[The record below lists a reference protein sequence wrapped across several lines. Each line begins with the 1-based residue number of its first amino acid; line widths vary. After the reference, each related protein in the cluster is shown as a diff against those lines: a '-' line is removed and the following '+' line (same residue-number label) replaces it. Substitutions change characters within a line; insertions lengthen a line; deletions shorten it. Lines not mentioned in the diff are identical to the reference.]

1 MAAMVSWRGQGRGAM
16 IALVVGIGACG
27 GARPPAITA
36 PPAPANVAPW
46 PDVAWAGT
54 LIDRPPDGFV
64 SERMIAVT
72 ASDLGFVAVGLAE
85 AVGRER
91 GQAWFAP
98 GGVEWERAGPERV
111 FEGVSLIDVAA
122 GPGGYVAV
130 GTASAEPAQ
139 ADPSR
144 VVLFRSPD
152 GRRWERVAGAGATPP
167 GIATAI
173 GGGPLGYVAVGFTDP
188 QPGPILLVSDDGLT
202 WRPIDPATG
211 GDIASGIGAPVAVDG
226 GWLAVGERS
235 GALSVLRSADATSW
249 QATAVEGS
257 ATNGTYLS
265 RVLEGPYGLL
275 ATGAA
280 SDGCGPFSSCPGQAV
295 AWWSQD
301 GVAWGRIPGV
311 DPPIALSA
319 MTVHPE
325 RGFVAMTGSAAWSSS
340 DGWSWTGLGEI
351 AAGEGGAVDVAVQ
364 GDRIVAVGDVAKPD
378 GSTRALFRVGGP
390 DIEVLD

>member
-1 MAAMVSWRGQGRGAM
+1 MVRRQPRPAAAPTIGTMVAWRGRASAVM
-16 IALVVGIGACG
+16 IALVAGVGACG
-27 GARPPAITA
+27 GGSPPAITA

-46 PDVAWAGT
+46 PEIAWAGT
-54 LIDRPPDGFV
+54 FIDRPPQGFS

-144 VVLFRSPD
+144 VVLFRSPN

-226 GWLAVGERS
+226 GWLEGLGKTRRPITPRPVNRPASSHSRS
-235 GALSVLRSADATSW
+235 RSARVADAPVKPAKSSKS
-249 QATAVEGS
+249 Q
-257 ATNGTYLS
+257 GTMM
-265 RVLEGPYGLL
+265 
-275 ATGAA
+275 A
-280 SDGCGPFSSCPGQAV
+280 
-295 AWWSQD
+295 
-301 GVAWGRIPGV
+301 
-311 DPPIALSA
+311 
-319 MTVHPE
+319 
-325 RGFVAMTGSAAWSSS
+325 
-340 DGWSWTGLGEI
+340 
-351 AAGEGGAVDVAVQ
+351 
-364 GDRIVAVGDVAKPD
+364 
-378 GSTRALFRVGGP
+378 
-390 DIEVLD
+390 